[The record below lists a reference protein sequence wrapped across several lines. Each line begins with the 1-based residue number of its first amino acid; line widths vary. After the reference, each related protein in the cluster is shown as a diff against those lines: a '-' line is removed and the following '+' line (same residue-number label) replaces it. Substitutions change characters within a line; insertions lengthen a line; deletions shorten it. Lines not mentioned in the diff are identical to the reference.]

1 MYAINRAMGHA
12 YHTSSS
18 WHWTKDFSTVVS
30 EKELW
35 KRTLSFWP
43 DLVLQKHH
51 NRVVRTQCPLAAS
64 SAHHG
69 QMLRTHLRNKSSK
82 KWQRTLFHP
91 EKCRIDITLPWKRS
105 EKSLR
110 TQGTSYQIGTRL
122 QLQVKLGNENMCAFV
137 NLYASLWF
145 PVCKSV
151 WPYDMIDKDV
161 WYIPPLKAVFMKM
174 LIGYFFVLSKAFRN

>member
-1 MYAINRAMGHA
+1 MTPKAVEIKSGLSTKWAMLLIEVSMR
-12 YHTSSS
+12 YYTSSS

-30 EKELW
+30 EKVLW

-91 EKCRIDITLPWKRS
+91 ENFRIDITLPWKRS

-110 TQGTSYQIGTRL
+110 TQGTSYQIGTSI
-122 QLQVKLGNENMCAFV
+122 QLQVNPGTHTFN
-137 NLYASLWF
+137 
-145 PVCKSV
+145 
-151 WPYDMIDKDV
+151 D
-161 WYIPPLKAVFMKM
+161 
-174 LIGYFFVLSKAFRN
+174 